1 MKLRQFGRPIS
12 CAIAIAGAF
21 FCTQAVAQSSDAP
34 FGAQSADAAVA
45 ADANAED
52 DAVNKFA
59 TWIIAS
65 QDNHHAPFI
74 VVDKTSAKVFVFD
87 AESRLAGV
95 TPALLGI
102 ARGDESAPGVGTQKL
117 SAIAVHDRTTP
128 AGRFAAHIGMAT
140 GNHEVLWVDYAAAIS
155 LHPVVTASKR
165 ERRIQRLNSPSAEDN
180 RITFGCINVPASFYK
195 NVVRPLFAPANGV
208 VYILPETKS
217 LAEVFEQLRPSEQAS
232 ALPALQTLTPR
243 P

>member
-21 FCTQAVAQSSDAP
+21 FSTQAVAQSSDAS

-65 QDNHHAPFI
+65 HDNHHAPFI

-102 ARGDESAPGVGTQKL
+102 ARGEGAIPVCGSKGTRGNKGEEVRE
-117 SAIAVHDRTTP
+117 IARP
-128 AGRFAAHIGMAT
+128 LGRRCA
-140 GNHEVLWVDYAAAIS
+140 
-155 LHPVVTASKR
+155 R
-165 ERRIQRLNSPSAEDN
+165 
-180 RITFGCINVPASFYK
+180 NVPVNSRCK
-195 NVVRPLFAPANGV
+195 NGLLMKQPPNRN
-208 VYILPETKS
+208 E
-217 LAEVFEQLRPSEQAS
+217 
-232 ALPALQTLTPR
+232 
-243 P
+243 